1 MPLNLMPRVS
11 VAGEFIVQWVPV
23 LLQLH
28 FSKDSMARA
37 GARNAKALAWN
48 SGNLNRNKRQF
59 TFNNLVLSNNSN
71 N

>member
-1 MPLNLMPRVS
+1 MPLHLMPRVS
-11 VAGEFIVQWVPV
+11 VASEFMVQSVPV
-23 LLQLH
+23 LLQFH

-48 SGNLNRNKRQF
+48 SGNLKRNKHQF
-59 TFNNLVLSNNSN
+59 TIKNLVLSNNSN